1 MAGQVGRIS
10 GGVLQDNLVR
20 NGVDLNFKND
30 NIRHCPTTIKSKHG

>member
-20 NGVDLNFKND
+20 NGVDLNFKNETLY
-30 NIRHCPTTIKSKHG
+30 CSTPA